1 MYKYVK
7 PYIGQKGAKFELMTN
22 FPLKTYAESLPGTLK
37 ELGLAPSCVLTVKL
51 V

>member
-1 MYKYVK
+1 MYKYVR
-7 PYIGQKGAKFELMTN
+7 PYVGQAKFELMTS